1 MVRKTIMAL
10 LMMLCVLRLGPTVGA
25 EEPAKPAATQTD
37 IRGLA
42 EQVDVLQVMAELNL
56 DAKQLKSML
65 AKVEALRKK
74 REELRKRE
82 ESVLLSIKEPLQK
95 MRGALVAGKEVPS
108 SAERLASPKLK
119 ELEEVRR
126 QGWQEFQSAVAAAVR
141 LLDEGQVRRIARSP
155 EAVSRA
161 GQIVS
166 QVRSASDQDWPKTL
180 ADLAS
185 ELLEVKKLDKQREWE
200 SEQEKIEALAGAE
213 KEKALGE
220 FEKRKERDVEAMQ
233 TEISGML
240 TNIRS
245 ADQRILSVVVN
256 NVAAMLRTKA
266 DVVMQLVVM
275 VGRILDSPQAEEAL
289 RARLAGAAKTD
300 GGQSK

>member
-119 ELEEVRR
+119 ELEEIRR
-126 QGWQEFQSAVAAAVR
+126 QRWQEFQSAVAAAVR

-161 GQIVS
+161 GQIVT

-266 DVVMQLVVM
+266 DVGIQLVVM